1 MTAACTPARI
11 VVTALG
17 TTALLAVAEPDA
29 LDAAE
34 RVLRAELAAIDAACS
49 RFRPD
54 SEISRLPLGT
64 ATPVSPLLAEALG
77 VALRAAEQ
85 TDGLVDPT
93 VGHAVRALGYDR
105 DFASIDPDG
114 ADPLPAPQAAPGWWR
129 VGWDGATVV
138 LPRGVALD
146 LGATAKA
153 LSADRIATRAAAATD
168 AGVLVSLGGDVRVAG
183 PAPADGWRIAVGDDH
198 ERALVDPE
206 LVVSITAGGL
216 ATSSTTRRA
225 WRRGGRT
232 VHHIVDPRTGDVP
245 ASRWRTVSV
254 AAATCVDANTAST
267 AAVVLGDAAPGWLA
281 DRRLPARL
289 VDLDGAVITTAGWPE
304 RGAE

>member
-1 MTAACTPARI
+1 M
-11 VVTALG
+11 
-17 TTALLAVAEPDA
+17 
-29 LDAAE
+29 
-34 RVLRAELAAIDAACS
+34 
-49 RFRPD
+49 
-54 SEISRLPLGT
+54 
-64 ATPVSPLLAEALG
+64 SPLLAEALT

-85 TDGLVDPT
+85 TDGVVDPT
-93 VGHAVRALGYDR
+93 VGHAGWRSATTATSPEL
-105 DFASIDPDG
+105 DPDG

-129 VGWDGATVV
+129 VGWDGATARAPPRRRRSTSARPRRRCPPTGSRPRWP
-138 LPRGVALD
+138 LRPRG
-146 LGATAKA
+146 
-153 LSADRIATRAAAATD
+153 
-168 AGVLVSLGGDVRVAG
+168 GVLVSLGGDVSRRRA
-183 PAPADGWRIAVGDDH
+183 APDDGWRIAVGDDH

-206 LVVSITAGGL
+206 LVVSIAAGGL

-245 ASRWRTVSV
+245 VQAWRTVSV

-289 VDLDGAVITTAGWPE
+289 VDRRRRRHHDRGLAREESRVDGRDPLVRQPSRRA
-304 RGAE
+304 